1 MVATLDCLLSFDPA
15 QFSMVK
21 KGGVIQTMKFK
32 MTEPFALK
40 IEIKKAARELVIEFT
55 GKILG
60 KDYPQLISIDTIQA
74 CFDRLNE
81 LGVCKVNPAG
91 MMSAEVVKCDVTKD
105 VRIENIPALTR
116 YVKGAVR
123 NYDAFSCTRFR
134 NGNIVVEKSVTTHK
148 RKKRIT
154 IYDKEHEMNLQG
166 ERPFVSYNSLE
177 GEYDGVC
184 RFELNLTSEQQI
196 REALSLTGNTLA
208 EVLQAEKNPIQ
219 DFLADVLA
227 EDPAGKA
234 VTDWKSFQKYA
245 VLAQCGYDLAKV
257 EATIRR
263 FKDPR
268 SACIPKMLEPF
279 REILAGL
286 PAGISTWTK
295 EKLLNA
301 VR

>member
-1 MVATLDCLLSFDPA
+1 MVASLDCLLDYDPA
-15 QFSMVK
+15 RFSIVK
-21 KGGVIQTMKFK
+21 ESGVTKRMKFK
-32 MTEPFALK
+32 MAEPFTLS
-40 IEIKKAARELVIEFT
+40 IEINEAARSLVIEFT

-60 KDYPQLISIDTIQA
+60 KDYLQLISRDTIQT

-81 LGVCKVNPAG
+81 LGVCEIDPAR

-105 VRIENIPALTR
+105 VRVEDVPALTR
-116 YVKGAVR
+116 YVRGSVR
-123 NYDAFSCTRFR
+123 NFETYSCTKFR
-134 NGNIVVEKSVTTHK
+134 NGNLVVEKSVTTHK

-166 ERPFVSYNSLE
+166 ERPFVSYNGLE
-177 GEYDGVC
+177 GKYDGVC
-184 RFELNLTSEQQI
+184 RFELNLTSKQQI

-208 EVLQAEKNPIQ
+208 EVLQSEKNPIQ

-227 EDPAGKA
+227 EDPAGKS

-268 SACIPKMLEPF
+268 NISIPKMMVPF

-286 PAGISTWTK
+286 PAGTSTWTK
-295 EKLLNA
+295 NKLLNA